1 MAGVAT
7 AATIG
12 LTGWLAIGSTA
23 VAVGSSAASFAQAGK
38 SKRAQRDAE
47 SEAEAMM
54 RTARRRLNVNYME
67 QLAIKKEP
75 YELQREAMLQAGA
88 TALDAA
94 REGDQRGV
102 AATAGRLQQAQN
114 QAQAQTRAAMSK
126 EQQAIEMA
134 VAKEDSRLRDL
145 NVQLDLGEIEGQQ
158 RAAADAQRMAAA
170 STQAGISAAG
180 TALQS
185 GLSQIPLY
193 QQNTALQKAAL
204 GNTQLTADEFAAIGN
219 VDVGMGEAAGEGF
232 TNLDLTRIPG
242 MTNREF
248 RQFRRGLDADQ
259 KALLFGS
266 QSYQTQYGLGLTA
279 NRQQAF
285 QNQAMDSGNADPL
298 PPSDFLQ
305 VNTMMTDEAKMARLQ
320 ELMNKMSFGGG
331 LTVEEQAE
339 VASLRSSLNS

>member
-1 MAGVAT
+1 
-7 AATIG
+7 
-12 LTGWLAIGSTA
+12 
-23 VAVGSSAASFAQAGK
+23 
-38 SKRAQRDAE
+38 
-47 SEAEAMM
+47 
-54 RTARRRLNVNYME
+54 
-67 QLAIKKEP
+67 
-75 YELQREAMLQAGA
+75 MLQAGA

-180 TALQS
+180 TALQT

-259 KALLFGS
+259 KATLFGS

-285 QNQAMDSGNADPL
+285 QNQTMDSGNADPL

-339 VASLRSSLNS
+339 VATLRSSIN

>member
-180 TALQS
+180 TALQT

-266 QSYQTQYGLGLTA
+266 QSYQNQYG
-279 NRQQAF
+279 
-285 QNQAMDSGNADPL
+285 
-298 PPSDFLQ
+298 
-305 VNTMMTDEAKMARLQ
+305 
-320 ELMNKMSFGGG
+320 
-331 LTVEEQAE
+331 
-339 VASLRSSLNS
+339 

>member
-1 MAGVAT
+1 
-7 AATIG
+7 
-12 LTGWLAIGSTA
+12 
-23 VAVGSSAASFAQAGK
+23 
-38 SKRAQRDAE
+38 
-47 SEAEAMM
+47 
-54 RTARRRLNVNYME
+54 
-67 QLAIKKEP
+67 
-75 YELQREAMLQAGA
+75 
-88 TALDAA
+88 
-94 REGDQRGV
+94 
-102 AATAGRLQQAQN
+102 
-114 QAQAQTRAAMSK
+114 
-126 EQQAIEMA
+126 
-134 VAKEDSRLRDL
+134 
-145 NVQLDLGEIEGQQ
+145 
-158 RAAADAQRMAAA
+158 MAAA

-266 QSYQTQYGLGLTA
+266 QSYQNQYGLGLTA

-320 ELMNKMSFGGG
+320 ELMSKMSFGGG

>member
-1 MAGVAT
+1 MAGPAT
-7 AATIG
+7 GFLIAG
-12 LTGWLAIGSTA
+12 LALSA
-23 VAVGSSAASFAQAGK
+23 GSSAFSFAQAGA

-54 RTARRRLNVNYME
+54 RRARKRLDVNYME

-158 RAAADAQRMAAA
+158 RAAADAQRAAAA
-170 STQAGISAAG
+170 SMQAGIQAAGSAAQQG
-180 TALQS
+180 LQ
-185 GLSQIPLY
+185 LIPLY
-193 QQNTALQKAAL
+193 QQDLQLQKAAL
-204 GNTQLTADEFAAIGN
+204 GNTQLTDEQFTQLNI
-219 VDVGMGEAAGEGF
+219 EG
-232 TNLDLTRIPG
+232 LDLTKIPG
-242 MTNREF
+242 MTNRQF
-248 RQFRRGLDADQ
+248 RQFKRGLSDDQ
-259 KALLFGS
+259 STLLFGN
-266 QSYQTQYGLGLTA
+266 QSYQTQYGLGLSA
-279 NRQQAF
+279 NREQFAE
-285 QNQAMDSGNADPL
+285 SLSADNSV
-298 PPSDFLQ
+298 PPPPADFINPPD
-305 VNTMMTDEAKMARLQ
+305 NTVMTDEQKMARLQ

-339 VASLRSSLNS
+339 VRTLRGF

>member
-1 MAGVAT
+1 MAGPAT
-7 AATIG
+7 GFLIAG
-12 LTGWLAIGSTA
+12 LALSA
-23 VAVGSSAASFAQAGK
+23 GSSAFSFAQAGA

-54 RTARRRLNVNYME
+54 RRARKRLDVNYME

-180 TALQS
+180 TA
-185 GLSQIPLY
+185 
-193 QQNTALQKAAL
+193 
-204 GNTQLTADEFAAIGN
+204 
-219 VDVGMGEAAGEGF
+219 
-232 TNLDLTRIPG
+232 
-242 MTNREF
+242 
-248 RQFRRGLDADQ
+248 
-259 KALLFGS
+259 
-266 QSYQTQYGLGLTA
+266 
-279 NRQQAF
+279 
-285 QNQAMDSGNADPL
+285 
-298 PPSDFLQ
+298 
-305 VNTMMTDEAKMARLQ
+305 
-320 ELMNKMSFGGG
+320 
-331 LTVEEQAE
+331 
-339 VASLRSSLNS
+339 